1 MNKFKIITKD
11 IFMTLAILICCIFLT
26 QLMSTF
32 FDDNNPF
39 ASSLFILAT
48 ALVSLFTRGYVYG
61 IAASFISVLCVNVIF
76 TYPFWEF
83 NLSIS
88 GYSMTFSVMLAV
100 SIIISTLTT
109 RIKRQEFIR
118 AEAELEKNRAN
129 LLRAVSHDLRT
140 PLSSIVGASSSLLE
154 DKNLSP
160 DDSKELLSEINKDA
174 RWLVRL
180 TENLLSVTRFSG
192 GSVSLKKS
200 HEVVEEIIGS
210 AILKIKKNYPDVII
224 SANNPEEIL
233 LVPMDGVL
241 IEQVLINLFD
251 NSIIHGHCTHIY
263 IETKSDKN
271 NVIIIVSD
279 DGEGISP
286 AAMPHLFDGTLIS
299 KGQQNSD
306 GRRNMGIGLSVCYSI
321 IQTHG
326 GTMSARN
333 NKSGSAEFTF
343 TLPMEEEI
351 QK

>member
-1 MNKFKIITKD
+1 MNRLRHITKD
-11 IFMTLAILICCIFLT
+11 ICITIAILGCCIFLT
-26 QLMSTF
+26 QIMSTF

-48 ALVSLFTRGYVYG
+48 ALVALFTRGHIYG
-61 IAASFISVLCVNVIF
+61 VIASFVSVICVNVIF
-76 TYPFWEF
+76 TFPFWEF

-88 GYSMTFSVMLAV
+88 GYSMTFSVMLSV
-100 SIIISTLTT
+100 SLIISTLTT
-109 RIKRQEFIR
+109 RIKRQEFLK

-140 PLSSIVGASSSLLE
+140 PLASIIGASSSLLE

-160 DDSKELLSEINKDA
+160 EDSEELLSEINKDA

-192 GSVSLKKS
+192 GSVSLKKN

-210 AILKIKKNYPDVII
+210 AIVKVRKMYPDIII
-224 SANNPEEIL
+224 SVDNPEEIL

-251 NSIIHGHCTHIY
+251 NAVIHGHCTHIH
-263 IETKSDKN
+263 IVTKCDQK
-271 NVIIIVSD
+271 NVIITVTD
-279 DGEGISP
+279 NGKGIS
-286 AAMPHLFDGTLIS
+286 ASAMPHLFDGTLLS
-299 KGQQNSD
+299 KGRQNAD

-333 NKSGSAEFTF
+333 NESGSAEFKF
-343 TLPMEEEI
+343 TLPMEEDI
-351 QK
+351 

>member
-1 MNKFKIITKD
+1 MNRFKHIAKD
-11 IFMTLAILICCIFLT
+11 IAIMIGLLVGCTLLT

-48 ALVSLFTRGYVYG
+48 AFVSLLTRGYVYG
-61 IAASFISVLCVNVIF
+61 IIASFLSVLCVNVIF

-100 SIIISTLTT
+100 SLIISTLTT

-118 AEAELEKNRAN
+118 AEAELEKDRAN
-129 LLRAVSHDLRT
+129 LLRAISHDLRT
-140 PLSSIVGASSSLLE
+140 PLSSIIGASSSLLE
-154 DKNLSP
+154 DSNLAP
-160 DDSKELLSEINKDA
+160 EDSKELLSEINKDA

-210 AILKIKKNYPDVII
+210 AIVKFKKNYPKI
-224 SANNPEEIL
+224 SVSADNPEEIL

-251 NSIIHGHCTHIY
+251 NAVVHGHCTNIHVV
-263 IETKSDKN
+263 TKCDQKSARI
-271 NVIIIVSD
+271 VVSD
-279 DGEGISP
+279 NGEGISP
-286 AAMPHLFDGTLIS
+286 AAMPHLFDGKLLS

-321 IQTHG
+321 IHTHG

-333 NKSGSAEFTF
+333 TKSGGAEFTF
-343 TLPMEEEI
+343 TLPMEEDT
-351 QK
+351 